1 MKINE
6 ITEGVFSNLA
16 KHYGG
21 EENYNATSQWA
32 APLAAKGKDWVK
44 SKLAGTSATGTPP
57 PSEPTEP
64 VEPTNTAGAG
74 AIGQMATQLQAAPHT
89 TATGGVTQQTPGVT
103 RNKASATN
111 PNQPVAPTAK
121 ATVPKATVPA
131 KTRKTK
137 ALSPDE
143 ERMLQ
148 MSLKQQAAKAAQ
160 PGPTPTRAEIA
171 QNIAAAQTPMLPSQK
186 VAATQQAQALTPEQE
201 RQAAVD
207 QWLARTQMAPKQ

>member
-21 EENYNATSQWA
+21 EENYNATAKWA
-32 APLAAKGKDWVK
+32 APYATKGKEWVK

-57 PSEPTEP
+57 PSEPIEP
-64 VEPTNTAGAG
+64 VEPTNTAGAS
-74 AIGQMATQLQAAPHT
+74 AIGQMATQLQTVPHT
-89 TATGGVTQQTPGVT
+89 TATGGITQQTPGVT

-111 PNQPVAPTAK
+111 PNQPVAPTAQ
-121 ATVPKATVPA
+121 ATVPA
-131 KTRKTK
+131 KTGKTK

-148 MSLKQQAAKAAQ
+148 LSLRQQAAKATA
-160 PGPTPTRAEIA
+160 PGVIPPAGQA
-171 QNIAAAQTPMLPSQK
+171 SVAPAVQAAADKQ
-186 VAATQQAQALTPEQE
+186 
-201 RQAAVD
+201 
-207 QWLARTQMAPKQ
+207 LARTQMTPKQ